1 MSKMFEM
8 LQQAQRDRD
17 LLKQSSP
24 APAIHSRNLDVLH
37 RAGKDQHLF
46 EIPSVPETSQTEQ
59 APPSAGPSRGETFK
73 LVQQLFLVPN
83 PLSPR
88 AVVFCAADKDGGR
101 DLICGQTAEFLSS
114 LKQAS
119 ICAVDANVTNP
130 TLHSYFGVSNGSGLS
145 AALVE
150 SGPVMDFTRQI
161 GRGRLRAYERG
172 RTILGTEFRSGFGFP
187 ASCRTNTRTPGEF
200 RLCFGERSACNPR
213 LDYRLSEL
221 IVRWRR
227 SNR

>member
-8 LQQAQRDRD
+8 LQRAQGGQAV
-17 LLKQSSP
+17 LKQSSR
-24 APAIHSRNLDVLH
+24 AAAIHSRNLDVLH

-46 EIPSVPETSQTEQ
+46 EIPSVPENLQAEQ
-59 APPSAGPSRGETFK
+59 ASPSAGPSRGETFK

-101 DLICGQTAEFLSS
+101 DLICGQTAEFLST

-130 TLHSYFGVSNGSGLS
+130 TLHSYF
-145 AALVE
+145 
-150 SGPVMDFTRQI
+150 
-161 GRGRLRAYERG
+161 
-172 RTILGTEFRSGFGFP
+172 
-187 ASCRTNTRTPGEF
+187 
-200 RLCFGERSACNPR
+200 
-213 LDYRLSEL
+213 
-221 IVRWRR
+221 
-227 SNR
+227 

>member
-24 APAIHSRNLDVLH
+24 AAAIHSRNVDVLH

-46 EIPSVPETSQTEQ
+46 ELPSAPETLQTEQ
-59 APPSAGPSRGETFK
+59 TPPSAGPSRGETFK

-83 PLSPR
+83 SMSPR

-130 TLHSYFGVSNGSGLS
+130 ALHSYFGRPPWSN
-145 AALVE
+145 
-150 SGPVMDFTRQI
+150 P
-161 GRGRLRAYERG
+161 GR
-172 RTILGTEFRSGFGFP
+172 
-187 ASCRTNTRTPGEF
+187 
-200 RLCFGERSACNPR
+200 
-213 LDYRLSEL
+213 
-221 IVRWRR
+221 
-227 SNR
+227 